1 MARVNIPG
9 VGYVSFSDKLSD
21 EQILA
26 QAQVIQERAQQPL
39 YDPRDLP
46 TSELIKGGFSRG
58 LEGLKGTVFDLLPA
72 LGASMFGNDK
82 YAKEQ
87 LKEFS
92 DRMAAAELEN
102 PAAYKSYKDIKGRG
116 IGGAFDFAAE
126 TFGELGPDIASFMF
140 GVGAGTVVG
149 KKVAAKGLEKIA
161 AEQAAKVAAK
171 NGLTKEAESKYAE
184 RLLTRAKDGI
194 IGKQAAEQGA
204 KVGLDT
210 GLWGTSLGTNVPDVF
225 NSIYQDTGTL
235 NPLLALT
242 IGPLVAALD
251 TYLPSKMLKQLGP
264 SGKARVA
271 AEMLQKSSV
280 VPINW
285 KKTFAGEVLKTAGG
299 EGLTEGAQQ
308 VLQILASQIAGDKD
322 PFFSEKNVD
331 GIINSALKGFVGGGT
346 YGMPGGALEA
356 RRIKTERNRQIEERK
371 AQQTTTQQT
380 KQNLQL
386 GYAPFT
392 PVVFPDGSVANTQE
406 ELDAYRAQQFQQQ
419 YAPQPAGKQMPL
431 QLGMSATPTMPVT
444 PQGEAYSDI
453 QSMRAA
459 QEQAAAEAEQRAFQ
473 ERTAPQQVE
482 QQTRE
487 MFPEALGLAQ
497 SQQRVGALPT
507 QTQEAAAEPAPAEF
521 GTVLDASV
529 LQRTGLKPQ
538 SGFFKQLLNKDM
550 SNPEDQAAVRAV
562 LVQIRTN
569 PNLSESTKQA
579 IEGVAMQAFGALAK
593 QQEMFGPRGGI
604 LKGAD
609 VGRTISR
616 PVSEPTG
623 TSVPTTVEPTSIDQ
637 TAEGVEPS
645 EQGGVGSAVRSAFE
659 PAVREEVQPDTLTQE
674 APAQEDALA
683 VATRVAALSDE
694 EILSNMAQ
702 SKTLLNAV
710 IDELGI
716 EIPGHTKN
724 RNDKNALVTKKYYI
738 QEHLKGLQEAP
749 APEEQDAIQAELD
762 AKLGKETAPVVARV
776 APAKE
781 GTTEGVSKG
790 TDKGGAKA
798 VAEPAAKT
806 TRAKKSKAPSP
817 AKTTETVDVDKL
829 LEEADE
835 IPLEIPKAAKFDVSG
850 GYTNFAK
857 KDIENIDDS
866 IAVTDLLRTKKLTE
880 IAKAAKTY
888 FGKMPRLVD
897 NLLNMAF
904 DIVYETPQF
913 KRTDESSEE
922 AQFFKGMNGE
932 KANDAFKW
940 VQNNLSPETN
950 KAIREFIRRFEI
962 ARDTTNDQQFMDL
975 IRDGISGTRENYDDE
990 TVKSYIRAQE
1000 ADAKTRK
1007 LLDNAV
1013 SRLAHGLHPIII
1025 SALQAGDLQ
1034 TALRLLS
1041 ASSDTFVS
1049 TTAAKLAGV
1058 SPDTKVVIE
1067 EDLVDENGKRVPGFF
1082 NPQTNTI
1089 HLDSVTGMNS
1099 HVLLH
1104 EAGHS
1109 AMSHELDNPNS
1120 ALARQLQQILDKV
1133 RDSLGSAYGATDVH
1147 EFAAEAWANKEFRA
1161 KLQSMYPDGGNITA
1175 WDKFTRAVV
1184 NFFRRLTGKESKP
1197 LTSAY
1202 DEVDRILS
1210 AIVSPAP
1217 DSRNAGVLYA
1227 QAANKS
1233 AQVFSFTDRM
1243 INAIPMLGEA
1253 QKDALSG
1260 GIARGSEAT
1269 KSALFSVL
1277 PMHALG
1283 EVADKVFPGLGSRFN
1298 TLINERAG
1306 YENKLNRGIDAV
1318 VTEAKHAINTR
1329 PEQREAFNRVVND
1342 STMAEV
1348 DPTKPMSAY
1357 KEKEDIEEWKSLN
1370 AQYNKLDKV
1379 WKDLYVTMRDANK
1392 KMYNEVKAAIEAR
1405 IDETGLDGKTKILVK
1420 QDIMKKLAEQGMI
1433 DPYFALGREGKF
1445 WLASDYTDKNGQ
1457 KQFTVEAFKSPRER
1471 ARRQEELKTL
1481 DPKARVDVYS
1491 NVDQINFRNAPSGS
1505 FVNSVLKI
1513 METNGVPKQAID
1525 ETMRLFITT
1534 LPETAF
1540 AKSFQKRKG
1549 TAGALTD
1556 TIGVFERK
1564 MRSTSHQVSNMLY
1577 NPKLTGV
1584 VDSMTLKS
1592 EEAAKSGKDNELEA
1606 RYVNEFKKH
1615 LDYVRNPTKNDIG
1628 SILTSGAFF
1637 YTLGFNISSAI
1648 VNMANV
1654 PMIVAPYLNGKYAD
1668 SNVSGAIGNASK
1680 VFLGSGT
1687 KATMPVL
1694 GADGRTSMMDV
1705 MPSIANYAP
1714 DSAMGKKYATLIR
1727 IADDQGQLNR
1737 SQLYEI
1743 INGDTRTGTLAKINA
1758 MAGWAFHHGERM
1770 NREVT
1775 MIAAYD
1781 LELAK
1786 LKKQGITGEAAEVQ
1800 AANNA
1805 IYTAELTNG
1814 GISAAAAPRIAQ
1826 SSFGKVLFM
1835 YKRYGVSMYY
1845 MLFKTAKDAL
1855 ANTDLSPAERKAAWK
1870 QLGGIFG
1877 MTALMAG
1884 AQGLPLYGLASMVYS
1899 LFCDDDDDDLDTVT
1913 RKYMGEF
1920 MFKGPIEYF
1929 TNLSIASRI
1938 SLSDLIVRDTK
1949 GGSTAGSFSQQL
1961 LAAIGGPVVG
1971 VGDRIQR
1978 GYSKMAEGHFMRGL
1992 EDILPAFAA
2001 NVLKGARYLTEG
2013 TTTLRNDPITGDVSV
2028 WNAGAQAFGFA
2039 PADYTRQIE
2048 ENSRLKGIDKYTNQT
2063 STKLRQ
2069 RWNLARTLGDTGGME
2084 EARNDL
2090 LELGSK
2096 HPGLKLNAGT
2106 IESLLQDS
2114 KREYDRA
2121 TKEMAHGVRFSK
2133 KMTSELKSRS
2143 AEYDQ

>member
-1 MARVNIPG
+1 
-9 VGYVSFSDKLSD
+9 L
-21 EQILA
+21 
-26 QAQVIQERAQQPL
+26 QE
-39 YDPRDLP
+39 
-46 TSELIKGGFSRG
+46 
-58 LEGLKGTVFDLLPA
+58 
-72 LGASMFGNDK
+72 
-82 YAKEQ
+82 
-87 LKEFS
+87 
-92 DRMAAAELEN
+92 
-102 PAAYKSYKDIKGRG
+102 
-116 IGGAFDFAAE
+116 E
-126 TFGELGPDIASFMF
+126 TP
-140 GVGAGTVVG
+140 
-149 KKVAAKGLEKIA
+149 
-161 AEQAAKVAAK
+161 
-171 NGLTKEAESKYAE
+171 
-184 RLLTRAKDGI
+184 
-194 IGKQAAEQGA
+194 
-204 KVGLDT
+204 
-210 GLWGTSLGTNVPDVF
+210 
-225 NSIYQDTGTL
+225 
-235 NPLLALT
+235 
-242 IGPLVAALD
+242 
-251 TYLPSKMLKQLGP
+251 
-264 SGKARVA
+264 
-271 AEMLQKSSV
+271 
-280 VPINW
+280 
-285 KKTFAGEVLKTAGG
+285 
-299 EGLTEGAQQ
+299 
-308 VLQILASQIAGDKD
+308 
-322 PFFSEKNVD
+322 
-331 GIINSALKGFVGGGT
+331 
-346 YGMPGGALEA
+346 
-356 RRIKTERNRQIEERK
+356 
-371 AQQTTTQQT
+371 
-380 KQNLQL
+380 
-386 GYAPFT
+386 
-392 PVVFPDGSVANTQE
+392 TQE
-406 ELDAYRAQQFQQQ
+406 
-419 YAPQPAGKQMPL
+419 G
-431 QLGMSATPTMPVT
+431 
-444 PQGEAYSDI
+444 
-453 QSMRAA
+453 
-459 QEQAAAEAEQRAFQ
+459 
-473 ERTAPQQVE
+473 
-482 QQTRE
+482 
-487 MFPEALGLAQ
+487 
-497 SQQRVGALPT
+497 PT
-507 QTQEAAAEPAPAEF
+507 Q
-521 GTVLDASV
+521 
-529 LQRTGLKPQ
+529 
-538 SGFFKQLLNKDM
+538 
-550 SNPEDQAAVRAV
+550 
-562 LVQIRTN
+562 
-569 PNLSESTKQA
+569 
-579 IEGVAMQAFGALAK
+579 
-593 QQEMFGPRGGI
+593 
-604 LKGAD
+604 
-609 VGRTISR
+609 
-616 PVSEPTG
+616 
-623 TSVPTTVEPTSIDQ
+623 
-637 TAEGVEPS
+637 
-645 EQGGVGSAVRSAFE
+645 
-659 PAVREEVQPDTLTQE
+659 
-674 APAQEDALA
+674 
-683 VATRVAALSDE
+683 
-694 EILSNMAQ
+694 
-702 SKTLLNAV
+702 
-710 IDELGI
+710 
-716 EIPGHTKN
+716 
-724 RNDKNALVTKKYYI
+724 
-738 QEHLKGLQEAP
+738 
-749 APEEQDAIQAELD
+749 EEQDALQAELD
-762 AKLGKETAPVVARV
+762 AELGQENAPVVEGN
-776 APAKE
+776 APAKKRTAKRVSE
-781 GTTEGVSKG
+781 GTDEV
-790 TDKGGAKA
+790 AAPA
-798 VAEPAAKT
+798 VAKPIAKT
-806 TRAKKSKAPSP
+806 TRAKKGKAPS
-817 AKTTETVDVDKL
+817 ANKTTETVDVDKL

-835 IPLEIPKAAKFDVSG
+835 IPIEIPKKAKFDVSG
-850 GYTNFAK
+850 GYMGFAK

-866 IAVTDLLRTKKLTE
+866 IAVTDLLRGPTLTP
-880 IAKAAKTY
+880 IARAAKTY

-904 DIVYETPQF
+904 DIAYRTPRF
-913 KRTDESSEE
+913 KREDESAEE
-922 AQFFKGMNGE
+922 AQFFKGMNGAA
-932 KANDAFKW
+932 ANQAFKW
-940 VQNNLSPETN
+940 VQNNLSAGTN
-950 KAIREFIRRFEI
+950 NVLRDFIRRFEI
-962 ARDTTNDQQFMDL
+962 ARDTTNDRQLIQLIMD
-975 IRDGISGTRENYDDE
+975 GVSGVKENYEDE

-1000 ADAKTRK
+1000 ADTKTRK
-1007 LLDNAV
+1007 LLGDAV

-1041 ASSDTFVS
+1041 AESDAFVAR
-1049 TTAAKLAGV
+1049 TAGV
-1058 SPDTKVVIE
+1058 LANVTPDTKVVIE
-1067 EDLVDENGKRVPGFF
+1067 ENLVDENGKRVPGYF

-1120 ALARQLQQILDKV
+1120 ALTRQLQQILDKV

-1147 EFAAEAWANKEFRA
+1147 EFAAEAWANQGFRA
-1161 KLQSMYPDGGNITA
+1161 KLQSMHLDGGNITA

-1184 NFFRRLTGKESKP
+1184 NFFRRLTGKEAKP

-1348 DPTKPMSAY
+1348 DPTKPLETYSEYWLTHRKGNQEIRQSFKTITERDAALEAINKSATGEHQARGG
-1357 KEKEDIEEWKSLN
+1357 KGKVRVAFKSGDASVESVEEWKSLN

-1379 WKDLYVTMRDANK
+1379 WKDLYVTMRNANK

-1471 ARRQEELKTL
+1471 ARRQEELKAL

-1505 FVNSVLKI
+1505 FVNSILKI
-1513 METNGVPKQAID
+1513 METNKVPPEAID

-1549 TAGALTD
+1549 RAGAMTD
-1556 TIGVFERK
+1556 AIGVFERK

-1668 SNVSGAIGNASK
+1668 GNVSGAIGNASK

-1714 DSAMGKKYATLIR
+1714 ESAMGKKYATLIR

-1743 INGDTRTGTLAKINA
+1743 INGDTRTGPLAKINA

-1781 LELAK
+1781 LELDR
-1786 LKKQGITGEAAEVQ
+1786 LKKPSKADIDAIETLRQDMSAKEGRDVTTPEATQAY
-1800 AANNA
+1800 AANKA
-1805 IYTAELTNG
+1805 IYIGELTNG

-1826 SSFGKVLFM
+1826 SSLGKVLFM

-1855 ANTDLSPAERKAAWK
+1855 FNSNLSPAERKAAWQ
-1870 QLGGIFG
+1870 QLGGVFG
-1877 MTALMAG
+1877 MSALMAG
-1884 AQGLPLYGLASMVYS
+1884 VQGVPMYGLLSMVYS

-1913 RKYMGEF
+1913 RKGLGEF
-1920 MFKGPIEYF
+1920 MYKGPIEYF

-1949 GGSTAGSFSQQL
+1949 GGSTAGTFSQQL
-1961 LAAIGGPVVG
+1961 LTAIGGPVVG

-1992 EDILPAFAA
+1992 EDMLPSAAA
-2001 NVLKGARYLTEG
+2001 NVLKGARYLTQG

-2039 PADYTRQIE
+2039 PADYTRQLE

-2069 RWNLARTLGDTGGME
+2069 KWNLARTLGDTSGME

-2090 LELGSK
+2090 LELGGK

-2106 IESLLQDS
+2106 IESMLQDS

-2121 TKEMAHGVRFSK
+2121 TKEMAHGVRSSK